1 MEVQKVLKQVEKDNI
16 KFITL
21 QFTDLLGVIK
31 ELIIPVEELEDAS
44 RNGVWFDGSS
54 VEGFARIQESDL
66 FLKPDMATYAV
77 VPWLTEDG
85 KTARLICDIY
95 RADGEP
101 FEGDPRFILKQAAAE
116 AAKEG
121 FEYNVGPEPE
131 FYLFRAD
138 GENRTSPIDYGSYFD
153 LSSHEGYKAI
163 KKIIAALENFGIKV
177 ETSHHEVGF
186 GQYEIDFNYGQCL
199 DIADKVVTLKYSA
212 KKIAQM
218 YNLHAT
224 FMPKPAMGKPGSGMH
239 VHQSL
244 FRTESKTNA
253 FYDENQKYNLSKIAY
268 NFIAGQIKHI
278 NAMCAILCPTVNSYK
293 RLVSGFEA
301 PVYVTWAAMNRS
313 ALLRV
318 PKWFKTKQEAARIE
332 LRCPDPSCNPY
343 LAFAVMLKAGL
354 DGIKNKLEP
363 PEPVEENIYTLDDE
377 SLVKKN
383 IDVLPTSLL
392 EALDELKKDKL
403 MQEVLGEHLFE
414 RYIDVKTKEWDEFKK
429 QVTDWEID
437 TYLDT
442 F

>member
-1 MEVQKVLKQVEKDNI
+1 MEVKKVLEQAEKDDI

-31 ELIIPVEELEDAS
+31 ELIIPVEQLEDAS

-66 FLKPDMATYAV
+66 FLKPDTATYAV
-77 VPWLTEDG
+77 VPWLTENG

-95 RADGEP
+95 RSDGKP
-101 FEGDPRFILKQAAAE
+101 FPGDPRFILKQAAAE
-116 AAKEG
+116 AAQEG

-131 FYLFRAD
+131 FYLFRTDA
-138 GENRTSPIDYGSYFD
+138 ENRTSPVDYGSYFD

-163 KKIIAALENFGIKV
+163 KKIIAALENFGIVV
-177 ETSHHEVGF
+177 ETSHHEVGL
-186 GQYEIDFNYGQCL
+186 GQYEIDFHYGSCL
-199 DIADKVVTLKYSA
+199 DIADKVVTLKYTA
-212 KKIAQM
+212 KRIAQIH
-218 YNLHAT
+218 NLHAT
-224 FMPKPAMGKPGSGMH
+224 FMPKPVMDAAGSGMH

-244 FRTESKTNA
+244 FEIKTKKNA
-253 FYDENQKYNLSKIAY
+253 FYDKDHEYNLSKAAFS
-268 NFIAGQIKHI
+268 FIAGQIKHI
-278 NAMCAILCPTVNSYK
+278 NAMCAVLCPTVNSYK

-301 PVYVTWAAMNRS
+301 PVYVTWASMNRS

-318 PKWFKTKQEAARIE
+318 PKWFKARQEAARIE
-332 LRCPDPSCNPY
+332 LRCPDPACNPY

-354 DGIKNKLEP
+354 DGIKNNLTP

-383 IDVLPTSLL
+383 ISVLPTSLR
-392 EALDELKKDKL
+392 EALNELNKDKL
-403 MQEVLGEHLFE
+403 IQEVLGEHLFE

-429 QVTDWEID
+429 QVTTWEID

>member
-363 PEPVEENIYTLDDE
+363 PEPVEENVYTLDDE

>member
-1 MEVQKVLKQVEKDNI
+1 MEMQTILEQVKKDEI

-31 ELIIPVEELEDAS
+31 EVIIPVERLEDALTD
-44 RNGVWFDGSS
+44 GVWFDGSS
-54 VEGFARIQESDL
+54 IEGFARIQESDL
-66 FLKPDMATYAV
+66 FLKPDAVTYAV

-95 RADGEP
+95 RSDGKP
-101 FEGDPRFILKQAAAE
+101 FGGDPRFILRQAAAE

-121 FEYNVGPEPE
+121 YEYNVGPEPE

-138 GENRTSPIDYGSYFD
+138 GETRTTSIDYGSYFD
-153 LSSHEGYKAI
+153 LSSHEGYKVI
-163 KKIIAALENFGIKV
+163 KKIIAALENFAIDV
-177 ETSHHEVGF
+177 EASHHEVGL
-186 GQYEIDFNYGQCL
+186 GQYEIDFHYGNCL
-199 DIADKVVTLKYSA
+199 DIADKVVTLKYTA
-212 KKIAQM
+212 KKVAQM
-218 YNLHAT
+218 FHLHAT
-224 FMPKPAMGKPGSGMH
+224 FMPKPIMDKPGSGMH
-239 VHQSL
+239 AHQSL
-244 FRTESKTNA
+244 FDIKTKTNA
-253 FYDENQKYNLSKIAY
+253 FYDKEHQYNLSKIAY

-318 PKWFKTKQEAARIE
+318 PKWFRQKQEAARIE

-354 DGIKNKLEP
+354 DGIKNDLKP
-363 PEPVEENIYTLDDE
+363 PEPVEENIYQLDGD
-377 SLVKKN
+377 SLIKKN
-383 IDVLPTSLL
+383 ISLLPTSLW
-392 EALDELKKDKL
+392 EALDALKEDKL
-403 MQEVLGEHLFE
+403 IQDVLGQHLFE
-414 RYIDVKTKEWDEFKK
+414 RYIDVKEKEWDQFKK
-429 QVTDWEID
+429 QVTNWELE
-437 TYLDT
+437 TYLDI

>member
-1 MEVQKVLKQVEKDNI
+1 MEVQKVLKQVEKDDI

-77 VPWLTEDG
+77 VPWLTENG
-85 KTARLICDIY
+85 KTARLVCDIY
-95 RADGEP
+95 GADGKP

-163 KKIIAALENFGIKV
+163 KEIIAALGNFGIKV

-218 YNLHAT
+218 HNLHAT
-224 FMPKPAMGKPGSGMH
+224 FMAKPVMGKPGSGMH

-244 FRTESKTNA
+244 FDTKSKTNV
-253 FYDENQKYNLSKIAY
+253 FYDENHKYNLSKIAY
-268 NFIAGQIKHI
+268 NVIAGQIKHI
-278 NAMCAILCPTVNSYK
+278 KAMCALLCPTVNSYK

-301 PVYVTWAAMNRS
+301 PVYITWAAMNRS

-318 PKWFKTKQEAARIE
+318 PKWFKAKQEAARIE

-354 DGIKNKLEP
+354 DGIKNNLQP
-363 PEPVEENIYTLDDE
+363 PESVEENIYQLDDE
-377 SLVKKN
+377 SLVQKS
-383 IDVLPTSLL
+383 IDTLPTSLW

-403 MQEVLGEHLFE
+403 IQEVLGEHLFE

-429 QVTDWEID
+429 QVTNWEID
-437 TYLDT
+437 MYLDT

>member
-1 MEVQKVLKQVEKDNI
+1 MEIQAVLEQVRKDEI

-31 ELIIPVEELEDAS
+31 EVIIPVEELEDALTE
-44 RNGVWFDGSS
+44 GVWFDGSS
-54 VEGFARIQESDL
+54 IEGFARIQESDL
-66 FLKPDMATYAV
+66 YLVPDAATYAV

-95 RADGEP
+95 RSDGKP
-101 FEGDPRFILKQAAAE
+101 FEGDPRFILKQAANE
-116 AAKEG
+116 AAQEG
-121 FEYNVGPEPE
+121 YEYNVGPEPE

-138 GENRTSPIDYGSYFD
+138 SERRTTPIDYGSYFD
-153 LSSHEGYKAI
+153 LSSHEGYKVI
-163 KKIIAALENFGIKV
+163 KKIIAALENFAIDV
-177 ETSHHEVGF
+177 EASHHEVGF
-186 GQYEIDFNYGQCL
+186 GQYEIDFHYGNCL
-199 DIADKVVTLKYSA
+199 DIADKVVTLKYTA

-224 FMPKPAMGKPGSGMH
+224 FMPKPIMDKPGSGMH
-239 VHQSL
+239 IHQSL
-244 FRTESKTNA
+244 FDIKTKTNT
-253 FYDENQKYNLSKIAY
+253 FYDKGHQYNLSKIAC
-268 NFIAGQIKHI
+268 NFVAGQIKHI

-318 PKWFKTKQEAARIE
+318 PRWFRRHKEAARIE

-354 DGIKNKLEP
+354 DGIKNDLIP
-363 PEPVEENIYTLDDE
+363 PEPVEENIYQFDGE
-377 SLVKKN
+377 SLVKRN
-383 IDVLPTSLL
+383 IGLLPTSLW
-392 EALDELKKDKL
+392 EALDALKKDEIL
-403 MQEVLGEHLFE
+403 RESLGEHLFE
-414 RYIDVKTKEWDEFKK
+414 RYIDVKAKEWDEFKK
-429 QVTDWEID
+429 QVTNWEIE
-437 TYLDT
+437 TYLDI